1 MATSPGSAILPL
13 HSLSLLD
20 QVQHLRELEALD
32 PERFLA
38 ALASDLSTRDE
49 TLQTLGALLDR
60 LRQALGAV
68 EEFTRKAMGIRMTH
82 VLASAPVTRQ
92 LRTLLSSTVTSYADD
107 LPLLRRRLSGSVD
120 EGLLNEILAAAE
132 SILALRQALRTG
144 ILRYAQQLATAQ
156 TAWVKRAARDRTL
169 PDPERRRLRQAGADL
184 EQVAAR
190 PERLLT
196 AGFEDRLKSI
206 QPPDEEPEVEP
217 EPNPNSNRFSLLE
230 ID

>member
-1 MATSPGSAILPL
+1 M
-13 HSLSLLD
+13 
-20 QVQHLRELEALD
+20 QHLRELEALD

>member
-1 MATSPGSAILPL
+1 M
-13 HSLSLLD
+13 
-20 QVQHLRELEALD
+20 QHLRELEALD

-92 LRTLLSSTVTSYADD
+92 LRTLLASTVTSYADD

-120 EGLLNEILAAAE
+120 EGLLSEIIAAAE

-156 TAWVKRAARDRTL
+156 TPWVKRAARDRTL

-184 EQVAAR
+184 EMVAAR

-217 EPNPNSNRFSLLE
+217 EPSANNNRFSLLE

>member
-1 MATSPGSAILPL
+1 MATSLGSTVLPL
-13 HSLSLLD
+13 PSLSLLD
-20 QVQHLRELEALD
+20 QVQHLRELEAFE

-38 ALASDLSTRDE
+38 ALAADLSTRDE

-68 EEFTRKAMGIRMTH
+68 EEFTRKVMGIRLTH

-107 LPLLRRRLSGSVD
+107 LTLLRRRLSGSVD
-120 EGLLNEILAAAE
+120 EGLLNEIIAAAE
-132 SILALRQALRTG
+132 TVLGLRQALRSG

-156 TAWVKRAARDRTL
+156 TPWVKRAARDRTL

-184 EQVAAR
+184 EQVAAK

-217 EPNPNSNRFSLLE
+217 EPGPNNNRFSLLE